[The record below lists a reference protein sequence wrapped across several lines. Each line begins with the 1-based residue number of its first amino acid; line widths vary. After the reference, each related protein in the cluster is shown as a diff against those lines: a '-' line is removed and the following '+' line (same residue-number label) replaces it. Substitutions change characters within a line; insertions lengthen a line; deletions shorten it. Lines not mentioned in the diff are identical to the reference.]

1 MAPTSSSKAQPQLF
15 SIGIGAASGAGKS
28 TTSRLIC
35 QVLQNAIQR
44 ASAEVGQATFL
55 DRSVT
60 EVRIAVQ
67 DSHYIPPNDQKWP
80 FIQLP
85 DPASSGTPSS
95 ITLPD
100 RECVEAINFAN
111 LHSEV
116 LRTGTT
122 KWDDTL
128 TRIDRMPSTQIDYME
143 LAISN
148 IQKALV
154 RAYAHRREVGSAD
167 GPLFKIR
174 PEDGQPMLSCS
185 FTIVEGHLILAQPS
199 EELPDDAASRV
210 FVAKQR
216 QEQDELKRLLDVKL
230 FLPVSKETSFQRR
243 FGRPEYQDRSE
254 ANPEGRLPEHFWAY
268 EAYFEHV
275 FSSYTD
281 LHRHLLSSANPERD
295 HAVHVKPQS
304 IDSIGDTVIW
314 CSDLIAQAIMVREGI
329 SDI

>member
-1 MAPTSSSKAQPQLF
+1 MAPNNLEHRARPYLF

-28 TTSRLIC
+28 TTSALIR
-35 QVLQNAIQR
+35 QVLQNAIKR
-44 ASAEVGQATFL
+44 ASVEVGQEILL

-67 DSHYIPPNDQKWP
+67 DSHFIPPNDQKWP

-85 DPASSGTPSS
+85 DPASSGTQSS
-95 ITLPD
+95 ITVPD

-111 LHSEV
+111 LHAEV

-122 KWDDTL
+122 GWDDTSSQINSMSPL
-128 TRIDRMPSTQIDYME
+128 TESLN
-143 LAISN
+143 LATSIL
-148 IQKALV
+148 QKALMCCYTHW
-154 RAYAHRREVGSAD
+154 RDAGSVD
-167 GPLFKIR
+167 GPFFKIR
-174 PEDGQPMLSCS
+174 PEDGLPTLSCS

-199 EELPDDAASRV
+199 EKLPDDAEYRV

-216 QEQDELKRLLDVKL
+216 GEQDDLKRLIDVKL

-243 FGRPEYQDRSE
+243 FQRPAYQDRSE

-268 EAYFEHV
+268 KPYFEHV
-275 FSSYTD
+275 FASYTD
-281 LHRHLLSSANPERD
+281 LHRHLLSSANPEKD
-295 HAVHVKPQS
+295 HGVHVRPES
-304 IDSIGDTVIW
+304 IDSLGDTLVW
-314 CSDLIAQAIMVREGI
+314 CSHVIAQAIMIKEGT